1 MKPIHIPLLAVAACL
16 AGSAMGGSD
25 VLGHLPAP
33 GWYGRLVEP
42 SEYPAFNR
50 RAFRVPTWK
59 TFENRPQFVAG
70 RHIPE
75 KDFTAGELL
84 KLPDPV
90 TVVPQHHSLTFFG
103 RVCRG
108 DANLVLAPEPD
119 FSDALRHVRD
129 LGMYLFDLGGYGP
142 GYPPSSYGQLKV
154 KPEQTAALNDI
165 LGDRWLG
172 FNLGEQDGR
181 YHNGFTAR
189 QLPSPRDRVGQHRIF
204 CDWNDRIIDDLGG
217 KVCLLTTLWGWHYPV
232 QDGAVSLIG
241 AECENRYGIT
251 APQVHYAFLRGAGK
265 QYGVLWYGDQSI
277 FSTFGL
283 SYWQLDPAGNL
294 VSHPGGGSGNLL
306 RRIFLN
312 ELLWNSCI
320 LGFEGAT
327 VSADRA
333 RTRGRP
339 SVIGQVQIAAEKLI
353 RQGFTPGVMQTP
365 VAILH
370 DFFSGWMP
378 PRTNCTQ
385 FTSFNSLPY
394 RPGDFLA
401 DNLLNLLFPG
411 YGSSG
416 FYFDETGAMCPT
428 PYGDITDCLLSD
440 APAEVL
446 SRYNLVLCSGIETD
460 LKGTRDR
467 LDAFLRSGGTVFAT
481 GDDTARLWPEI
492 CGSETVR
499 IPAGT
504 AVQWQSGTD
513 RETEDFDLHVGKAL
527 SSAQVLATC
536 QERPAV
542 VRIPCN
548 GGTLIAAL
556 CSTGMNRS
564 PIKCQPSKSPMMGGG
579 ENTGLERPFR
589 LLAHVQ
595 RAYDAALKAQR
606 LFTAGDDLTVT
617 SCRRDNGSWVV
628 GISNPSLTSR
638 PFAIAS
644 HIGQTA
650 SIREIDLGSQIHDLP
665 GYWPHRW
672 GSMKP
677 NSKMKQGNTN
687 REDLGE
693 ITGEAAPSDANHI
706 RGGDSRFFDVTLK
719 TCTARERPDIK
730 LAAAPHD
737 RILLVPDLATLRERL
752 LAWPRFG
759 AYFDGVLLDAN
770 AILDI
775 DHGWLHEHS
784 NWFKRHGLRV
794 LVGAQGYSEGVT
806 KAVVER
812 LAAFGGGPEL
822 IVGNPSD
829 LLRTA
834 ASKAGLTLV
843 TPGRIRIFAAG
854 KKIERSGDG
863 IQVLVGDWRS
873 WDALYQDIR
882 AAWLDEVPGRI
893 AGPGAPPTFQG
904 KAAASGKRRWISLRG
919 IADPVRAVADRPGL
933 LERFDGV
940 VLESAWLEA
949 RSREALAKDRV
960 FFEKA
965 GLSVAIDFSRSINN
979 FPDLTFANTVP
990 HRHEASERIFD
1001 EALEKMPALGAK
1013 RAIAVN
1019 HSIEYRD
1026 SSKNDQ
1032 NQGIERFLNKAASL
1046 GIDIDWR
1053 TCAARP
1059 PRTIAAQAAWVANM
1073 KKRHPNLRI
1082 AACIADEP
1090 DAEKLVTALAPAGK
1104 PELWLLAAPA
1114 PREGRFGVQFRP
1126 LTELPKAQLSAILTA
1141 SKDAMVVFDADY
1153 LDWRE
1158 ALADL
1163 DHSL

>member
-1 MKPIHIPLLAVAACL
+1 MKATLLPLLALAACL
-16 AGSAMGGSD
+16 ACSATAGSD
-25 VLGHLPAP
+25 VLGPLPAP

-42 SEYPAFNR
+42 SEYPAFDR

-75 KDFTAGELL
+75 RDITAEQIA
-84 KLPDPV
+84 KLPDPDA
-90 TVVPQHHSLTFFG
+90 VVPQHISLTFLG

-108 DANLVLAPEPD
+108 DANLVLTPEPA

-142 GYPPSSYGQLKV
+142 GFPPGGYGQIKV
-154 KPEQTAALNDI
+154 TPVQTARMNDI

-181 YHNGFTAR
+181 YHNGFVGR
-189 QLPSPRDRVGQHRIF
+189 QLPSPRDWVGQHRIF
-204 CDWNDRIIDDLGG
+204 CDWNDRIVDDLGG

-241 AECENRYGIT
+241 AECENRFGIT
-251 APQVHYAFLRGAGK
+251 APQVQYAFLRGAGK

-283 SYWQLDPAGNL
+283 SYWGIDQAGNL
-294 VSHPGGGSGNLL
+294 VPHPGGPSGNLL

-312 ELLWNSCI
+312 QLLWNSCI

-327 VSADRA
+327 VSADRG

-339 SVIGQVQIAAEKLI
+339 SPIGRVEIATEKLI
-353 RQGFTPGVMQTP
+353 RKGFTPGVMQTP
-365 VAILH
+365 VAILQ
-370 DFFSGWMP
+370 DYFCGWMP

-385 FTSFNSLPY
+385 FTAFNALPY
-394 RPGDFLA
+394 RPGDYLT
-401 DNLLNLLFPG
+401 DNLLALLFPG
-411 YGSSG
+411 YEHSG
-416 FYFDETGAMCPT
+416 FFFDENGAMCPT
-428 PYGDITDCLLSD
+428 PYGDVADCLLAD

-460 LKGTRDR
+460 LAGTRAR
-467 LDAFLRSGGTVFAT
+467 LDAFLASGGIAMAV
-481 GDDTARLWPEI
+481 GDDAARLWPEY
-492 CGSETVR
+492 CRKETVA
-499 IPAGT
+499 IPADT
-504 AVQWQSGTD
+504 AVEWNGTVD
-513 RETEDFDLHVGKAL
+513 RELREFALHEASL
-527 SSAQVLATC
+527 PASAEVLAKC
-536 QERPAV
+536 QGRPLVA
-542 VRIPCN
+542 RISRN
-548 GGTLIAAL
+548 GGTLILAL

-564 PIKCQPSKSPMMGGG
+564 PIKCAPSKSPMMGGG

-589 LLAHVQ
+589 LLSHVQ
-595 RAYDAALKAQR
+595 RACDAVLKAQR
-606 LFTAGDDLTVT
+606 LFTAGDGLTVT
-617 SCRRDNGSWVV
+617 SCRRADGVWVV
-628 GISNPSLTSR
+628 GVSNPDLKSR
-638 PFAIAS
+638 PFAITS
-644 HIGQTA
+644 HIGEAA
-650 SIREIDLGSQIHDLP
+650 SVREIDLGSSIHDLP

-672 GSMKP
+672 GPMRVD
-677 NSKMKQGNTN
+677 SKTKGGRTN

-693 ITGEAAPSDANHI
+693 VTGEAAPSDQSHI
-706 RGGDSRFFDVTLK
+706 GGGDMRFFEVTLK
-719 TCTARERPDIK
+719 SCTARERPDLK

-775 DHGWLHEHS
+775 DPGWLHEHS

-882 AAWLDEVPGRI
+882 AAWLDEVPGSI
-893 AGPGAPPTFQG
+893 AGPGTPPTLQG
-904 KAAASGKRRWISLRG
+904 KAASGKRRWISLHG
-919 IADPVRAVADRPGL
+919 IGDPIRAVEERPGL
-933 LERFDGV
+933 LGRFDGV

-949 RSREALAKDRV
+949 RSREALAKDRA

-1001 EALEKMPALGAK
+1001 EVLAKMPALGAK

-1026 SSKNDQ
+1026 PSKKDQ
-1032 NQGIERFLNKAASL
+1032 NDGIERFLNKAASL

-1059 PRTIAAQAAWVANM
+1059 PRTIAAQAAWVADM

-1082 AACIADEP
+1082 AACVADEP
-1090 DAEKLVTALAPAGK
+1090 DANKLLAALAPAGK

-1126 LTELPKAQLSAILTA
+1126 LTELPKAQVSAILTA
-1141 SKDAMVVFDADY
+1141 SKDATVVFDADY

>member
-1 MKPIHIPLLAVAACL
+1 MAAIAGPVALGADSLLGPL
-16 AGSAMGGSD
+16 
-25 VLGHLPAP
+25 PPP

-42 SEYPAFNR
+42 SEYPAYER
-50 RAFRVPTWK
+50 RAFKVPTWK

-75 KDFTAGELL
+75 KDVTAGELL

-90 TVVPQHHSLTFFG
+90 AVVPQHHSLTFFG

-142 GYPPSSYGQLKV
+142 GFPPSSYGQLKV

-283 SYWQLDPAGNL
+283 SYWPIDPSGNL
-294 VSHPGGGSGNLL
+294 VFHPGGASGNLL

-333 RTRGRP
+333 RTNGRP

-394 RPGDFLA
+394 RPGDYLA

-428 PYGDITDCLLSD
+428 PYGDIADCLLSD

-446 SRYNLVLCSGIETD
+446 SRYNLVLCSGIESD

-481 GDDTARLWPEI
+481 GVDTARLWPEI
-492 CGSETVR
+492 CGTETVR

-504 AVQWQSGTD
+504 AIQWQSGTD
-513 RETEDFDLHVGKAL
+513 RETEDFDLHVGKELA
-527 SSAQVLATC
+527 SAQVLATC
-536 QERPAV
+536 QGRAAV
-542 VRIPCN
+542 VRVPCN
-548 GGTLIAAL
+548 GGTLIIAL
-556 CSTGMNRS
+556 CSTGMNRL

-606 LFTAGDDLTVT
+606 LFTAGEGLTVT
-617 SCRRDNGSWVV
+617 SCRRVNGTWVV
-628 GISNPSLTSR
+628 GISNPSLKSR

-644 HIGQTA
+644 YIGVTA
-650 SIREIDLGSQIHDLP
+650 SVREIDLGSPIHNLP

-672 GSMKP
+672 GPMKP
-677 NSKMKQGNTN
+677 DPKMSHGNTN

-693 ITGEAAPSDANHI
+693 ITGETAPSDANHI
-706 RGGDSRFFDVTLK
+706 RGGDSRFFEVTLK

-730 LAAAPHD
+730 FAPAPHD
-737 RILLVPDLATLRERL
+737 RILRLPDLVTLRERL
-752 LAWPRFG
+752 LPWPRFG

-770 AILDI
+770 AILDA
-775 DHGWLHEHS
+775 DADWLREQSGWI
-784 NWFKRHGLRV
+784 KRHGLRI
-794 LVGAQGYSEGVT
+794 LVDAGSNPERAE
-806 KAVVER
+806 ER
-812 LAAFGGGPEL
+812 LAVCGGGPEL
-822 IVGNPSD
+822 IVNNPSVA
-829 LLRTA
+829 LRTA
-834 ASKAGLTLV
+834 ASKAGLRLV
-843 TPGRIRIFAAG
+843 APDRIRMLAAG
-854 KKIERSGDG
+854 NKIERNGDG
-863 IQVLVGDWRS
+863 IQVLAGDWRS
-873 WDALYQDIR
+873 WDALYRDIR
-882 AAWLDEVPGRI
+882 AAWLDEVPGPI
-893 AGPGAPPTFQG
+893 AGSGVPPSLPEGRT
-904 KAAASGKRRWISLRG
+904 AVSGKHRWISLHG
-919 IADPVRAVADRPGL
+919 IADPARAVAERPGL
-933 LERFDGV
+933 LEQFDGV
-940 VLESAWLEA
+940 VLESGWLEA
-949 RSREALAKDRV
+949 RSQAALVKDRA

-965 GLSVAIDFSRSINN
+965 KLSVAIDFSRSINN
-979 FPDLTFANTVP
+979 FPDLTFASTVP
-990 HRHEASERIFD
+990 HRREASERLFN
-1001 EALEKMPALGAK
+1001 ALLEKMPALGAEH
-1013 RAIAVN
+1013 AIAVN
-1019 HSIEYRD
+1019 HSSEMGGRVKD
-1026 SSKNDQ
+1026 DQVKN
-1032 NQGIERFLNKAASL
+1032 IERFLDKAASL
-1046 GIDIDWR
+1046 GIIVHWR
-1053 TCAARP
+1053 TCAVRP
-1059 PRTIAAQAAWVANM
+1059 PRGLEAQAAWVADL
-1073 KKRHPNLRI
+1073 KTRHPNLRV
-1082 AACIADEP
+1082 AACTVDEP
-1090 DAEKLVTALAPAGK
+1090 DADKLLKTLAPAGR
-1104 PELWLLAAPA
+1104 PELWLVAAPPP
-1114 PREGRFGVQFRP
+1114 PREGRPGIQFLPLARFGKPERD
-1126 LTELPKAQLSAILTA
+1126 SILTA
-1141 SKDAMVVFDADY
+1141 SRGATVVFDSDY

-1158 ALADL
+1158 VLADL
-1163 DHSL
+1163 EQFQ